1 MTTTQDLIAAAKAA
15 GNCLNAEEAAAK
27 AHKEGVLVLDI
38 REPAEHEAAAV
49 PVAVHIPRGLLEYK
63 ISEAC
68 DDKSQEIA
76 VHCGGGGR
84 AALAAQTLTILG
96 YENVYI
102 VDAKFEDFLAA
113 YDNQ

>member
-1 MTTTQDLIAAAKAA
+1 MTTAQDLIAAAKAA
-15 GNCLNAEEAAAK
+15 GNCLTAEEAAAK
-27 AHKEGVLVLDI
+27 AHEEGVLVLDI
-38 REPAEHEAAAV
+38 REPAEYEAAAV

-68 DDKSQEIA
+68 DDKSQEIV